1 MEITE
6 KKIEKNEIK
15 QYAFVW
21 FDSGFDSSLI
31 GTDVQLCGFWA
42 FLWMKKKTY
51 QSMTFSLTLD
61 AMFLFSFKFLNC
73 NWLLSRISALLMY
86 CNDKLSKQQSSI
98 VLQV

>member
-1 MEITE
+1 MEIKE
-6 KKIEKNEIK
+6 KKLKKWN
-15 QYAFVW
+15 QTFVW
-21 FDSGFDSSLI
+21 FDSGFDLSLI
-31 GTDVQLCGFWA
+31 GTDE
-42 FLWMKKKTY
+42 KKTY

>member
-1 MEITE
+1 MEIKE
-6 KKIEKNEIK
+6 KKMKSN
-15 QYAFVW
+15 AFVW
-21 FDSGFDSSLI
+21 FDSCFDSSLI
-31 GTDVQLCGFWA
+31 GTDVQLCGFWV

-61 AMFLFSFKFLNC
+61 AMFLFSFKFLNY